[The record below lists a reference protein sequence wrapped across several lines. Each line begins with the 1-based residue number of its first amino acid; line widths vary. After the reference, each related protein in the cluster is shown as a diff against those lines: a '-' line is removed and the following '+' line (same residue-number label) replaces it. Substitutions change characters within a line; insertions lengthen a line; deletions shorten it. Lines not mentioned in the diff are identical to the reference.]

1 MRAIGRRAMDRGFNP
16 VLSMLAIRAGGEG
29 IGFRG
34 EALRCRMLLRLE
46 SGMEVSRKPCGEA
59 LRTLE
64 TVKVAVNMCVYP
76 CRRDGWSYRSGNFW

>member
-1 MRAIGRRAMDRGFNP
+1 MDRGFNP
-16 VLSMLAIRAGGEG
+16 VLSMLAIRAGMCRGEG

-76 CRRDGWSYRSGNFW
+76 CGRDGWSFRSGNFW